1 MKNPPRSKRSSSR
14 APAAFDVFGC
24 PLDGVNLVEAS
35 AGTGKTWNI
44 CGLYLRLLVE
54 RQLTVD
60 QILVVTFT
68 NAATAELRE
77 RVRARIVE
85 MLAYVDGR
93 SIADADPFVATL
105 TDELERRGAARDDV
119 RRQLEL
125 ALQSFDEAAI
135 FTIHGF
141 CQRALSDKPFET
153 GLPFSF
159 DIQPDDSELREDVVR
174 DFWRRH
180 IATDECPPALAAWL
194 DTKRVTPETLAKL
207 LARHLAK
214 PRAHVVWPS
223 AIDAPPALDFATL
236 QARFDDARAT
246 WEAQRDAILAA
257 VDKALPGLKS
267 SQYHP
272 KAIQQAATVWDD
284 WFGHDALMAI
294 KWKDTKLTKFTTK
307 CLEPKNGHAAAR
319 HPFFAQAQALIDAR
333 HDAEAELERGRLR
346 LVRALFDEA
355 TPELWERKRRARLA
369 SYDDLLQNVDTALRA
384 NPALAQSLRERFPA
398 ALIDEFQDTDPVQF
412 AIFDAIYARN
422 NAPLF
427 LVGDPKQAIYGFRN
441 ADLHTYLRAARD
453 VRSRWTLTGN
463 QRSTQGLIGAVNAL
477 FGDNAHAFIL
487 DGLDYHDV
495 RVGTKPRK
503 RLDDRS
509 ARRADLTIW
518 TLPRF
523 DGGSPLDRRAALDT
537 SATATAAEIAR
548 LLRASSKGEITLDGR
563 PLAPDDI
570 AVLVRSHRQGDMI
583 KQALAA
589 LGVGSVELSQA
600 TVFKSPDAEEV
611 SRVLGAILE
620 PGNDGRLRAALA
632 TQIFGLDAAA
642 IAALANDES
651 TALLYVQRLLG
662 YREKWLDHGVG
673 LMYRTLLANERV
685 ATRMLARPDGE
696 RRLTNLLHLG
706 ELLQT
711 AAATHPAPDTL
722 LRWLDTQRRDDARD
736 EVAQLRLESDRN
748 LVQIVTI
755 HKVKG
760 LEFPVVFCP
769 FLWDAFQRMR
779 NEVEGREYHDD
790 DRNAVVDFRSDDE
803 LGAEAIRI
811 KGRIRLEA
819 SAESVR
825 LMYVAL
831 TRASRRAYVVAG
843 CYGKPTKSGE
853 APKETRCGLFN
864 WLVAGNGMT
873 AEQWL
878 EGGCTSA
885 ATIDDAWRDLANA
898 LAPSVACMSLP
909 TDAGAPLAVEARAP
923 ETLAALAPPKQIAQP
938 WRIGSF
944 SALHDGAVSES
955 AASDHDALETA
966 ASVDDAIRSRAATA
980 STPDVADDD
989 ILRFPRGIGAGDC
1002 LHAVLE
1008 RIDFR
1013 ESSTWDDAIAYA
1025 LRRHPVSL
1033 PGVGASTAQPLMR
1046 RMIARMIGDV
1056 VRTELPDGIRLD
1068 AIARERCVAELEFD
1082 LPVHRLEARAL
1093 NSALKALG
1101 YAVDRLTF
1109 AQLSGYLKGFIDL
1122 VFEHRGRFYVLDW
1135 KSNHLGGSPADYAPP
1150 SLAFAMGQH
1159 GYHLQALLYSV
1170 ALTRYLAHRVRDYRH
1185 EMHFGGVLYLFVR
1198 GVRPDWKSADGEPAG
1213 VHFDRPD
1220 ASTLARIER
1229 LLGPAATASSR

>member
-319 HPFFAQAQALIDAR
+319 HPFFAQAQTLIDAR

-453 VRSRWTLTGN
+453 VRSRWTLTEN

-487 DGLDYHDV
+487 
-495 RVGTKPRK
+495 
-503 RLDDRS
+503 RS
-509 ARRADLTIW
+509 
-518 TLPRF
+518 
-523 DGGSPLDRRAALDT
+523 
-537 SATATAAEIAR
+537 E
-548 LLRASSKGEITLDGR
+548 
-563 PLAPDDI
+563 
-570 AVLVRSHRQGDMI
+570 
-583 KQALAA
+583 
-589 LGVGSVELSQA
+589 
-600 TVFKSPDAEEV
+600 
-611 SRVLGAILE
+611 
-620 PGNDGRLRAALA
+620 
-632 TQIFGLDAAA
+632 
-642 IAALANDES
+642 
-651 TALLYVQRLLG
+651 
-662 YREKWLDHGVG
+662 
-673 LMYRTLLANERV
+673 
-685 ATRMLARPDGE
+685 
-696 RRLTNLLHLG
+696 
-706 ELLQT
+706 
-711 AAATHPAPDTL
+711 
-722 LRWLDTQRRDDARD
+722 
-736 EVAQLRLESDRN
+736 
-748 LVQIVTI
+748 
-755 HKVKG
+755 
-760 LEFPVVFCP
+760 
-769 FLWDAFQRMR
+769 
-779 NEVEGREYHDD
+779 
-790 DRNAVVDFRSDDE
+790 
-803 LGAEAIRI
+803 
-811 KGRIRLEA
+811 
-819 SAESVR
+819 
-825 LMYVAL
+825 
-831 TRASRRAYVVAG
+831 
-843 CYGKPTKSGE
+843 
-853 APKETRCGLFN
+853 
-864 WLVAGNGMT
+864 
-873 AEQWL
+873 
-878 EGGCTSA
+878 
-885 ATIDDAWRDLANA
+885 
-898 LAPSVACMSLP
+898 
-909 TDAGAPLAVEARAP
+909 
-923 ETLAALAPPKQIAQP
+923 
-938 WRIGSF
+938 
-944 SALHDGAVSES
+944 
-955 AASDHDALETA
+955 
-966 ASVDDAIRSRAATA
+966 
-980 STPDVADDD
+980 
-989 ILRFPRGIGAGDC
+989 
-1002 LHAVLE
+1002 
-1008 RIDFR
+1008 
-1013 ESSTWDDAIAYA
+1013 
-1025 LRRHPVSL
+1025 
-1033 PGVGASTAQPLMR
+1033 
-1046 RMIARMIGDV
+1046 
-1056 VRTELPDGIRLD
+1056 
-1068 AIARERCVAELEFD
+1068 
-1082 LPVHRLEARAL
+1082 
-1093 NSALKALG
+1093 
-1101 YAVDRLTF
+1101 
-1109 AQLSGYLKGFIDL
+1109 
-1122 VFEHRGRFYVLDW
+1122 
-1135 KSNHLGGSPADYAPP
+1135 
-1150 SLAFAMGQH
+1150 
-1159 GYHLQALLYSV
+1159 
-1170 ALTRYLAHRVRDYRH
+1170 
-1185 EMHFGGVLYLFVR
+1185 
-1198 GVRPDWKSADGEPAG
+1198 
-1213 VHFDRPD
+1213 
-1220 ASTLARIER
+1220 
-1229 LLGPAATASSR
+1229 